1 MGGARATL
9 AQGIEHAPTFAPL
22 WHEASE
28 LAAMVG
34 DLACLAEMNAR
45 ALELFPNGM

>member
-1 MGGARATL
+1 MACLYDSGLRDREAS
-9 AQGIEHAPTFAPL
+9 L